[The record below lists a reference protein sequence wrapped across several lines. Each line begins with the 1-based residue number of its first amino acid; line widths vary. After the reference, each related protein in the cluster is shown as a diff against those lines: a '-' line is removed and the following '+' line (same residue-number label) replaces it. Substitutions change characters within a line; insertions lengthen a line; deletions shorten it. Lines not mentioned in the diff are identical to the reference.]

1 MKSDEL
7 ISERFLRSSRY
18 NPEWVVANASGGANS
33 LWLTEWLTTA
43 LELRPGMRVL
53 DGGIYDIGAM
63 VYGSVG
69 ILTYA
74 AALSNGTVSTAAYGN
89 ENINSDFG
97 KILRIAVTPATGLT
111 IGGAYSWGAYMYDQ
125 APVSPGYENV
135 NQYTQSDAELDIAF
149 SRGYFVLYGEGVY
162 ANWKVPLQAGD
173 ENLGAFG
180 YYLEGKYTF
189 IPRFYG
195 AVRFSGLTFN
205 KVLLDGVNQ
214 RWDFNVVEWEGGLG
228 YFVERNVVVKL
239 VRRESRIR
247 GAPGPKDNLTVMQL
261 AVGF

>member
-1 MKSDEL
+1 M
-7 ISERFLRSSRY
+7 
-18 NPEWVVANASGGANS
+18 
-33 LWLTEWLTTA
+33 
-43 LELRPGMRVL
+43 
-53 DGGIYDIGAM
+53 
-63 VYGSVG
+63 
-69 ILTYA
+69 
-74 AALSNGTVSTAAYGN
+74 STAAYGN
-89 ENINSDFG
+89 QNINNDFG
-97 KILRIAVTPATGLT
+97 KILRVAVTPLTGLT

-125 APVSPGYENV
+125 NQVSPGYENL

-149 SRGYFVLYGEGVY
+149 SRGHFVFYGEGVY
-162 ANWKVPLQAGD
+162 ANWKVPLRAGD

-195 AVRFSGLTFN
+195 ALRFSGLWFN
-205 KVLLDGVNQ
+205 NVLLYGVNQ
-214 RWDFNVVEWEGGLG
+214 RWDFNVAEWEGGLG

-247 GAPGPKDNLTVMQL
+247 GGSGPKDNLTVMQL